1 VDFNFATGNI
11 MNETDIKNL
20 LLEIEDIKKR
30 IDQLEI
36 LCVSIEKKVKSLL
49 FYRYGFKIPE
59 I

>member
-1 VDFNFATGNI
+1 